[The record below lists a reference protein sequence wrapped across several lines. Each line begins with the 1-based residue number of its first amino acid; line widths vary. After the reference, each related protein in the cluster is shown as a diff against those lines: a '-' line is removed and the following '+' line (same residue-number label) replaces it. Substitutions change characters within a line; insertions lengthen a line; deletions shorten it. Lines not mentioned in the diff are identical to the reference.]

1 MIASWQL
8 SADEIDQAM
17 KRSVE
22 ALEAG
27 AKRLQTD
34 FNTPWRKPAFWNDK
48 EPLKYQPQNRKSG
61 MHQGTALGRYND
73 IDGFI
78 QQCEINEAEMSLY
91 KK

>member
-27 AKRLQTD
+27 AKRL
-34 FNTPWRKPAFWNDK
+34 
-48 EPLKYQPQNRKSG
+48 
-61 MHQGTALGRYND
+61 
-73 IDGFI
+73 
-78 QQCEINEAEMSLY
+78 
-91 KK
+91 